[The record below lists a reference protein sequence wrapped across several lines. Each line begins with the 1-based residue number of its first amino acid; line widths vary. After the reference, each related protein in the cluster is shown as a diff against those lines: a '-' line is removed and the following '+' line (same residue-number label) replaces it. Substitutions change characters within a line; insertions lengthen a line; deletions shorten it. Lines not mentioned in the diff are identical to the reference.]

1 MQRTTNFNQSSPSQS
16 SGNSALDVV
25 RNEAYATA
33 YATARAEGVKSVR
46 ERARGILTH
55 AEAKD
60 RQQLAMSIVFET
72 DLTVEQAA
80 KMLTAAPKQIKG
92 GALASLMAGIKNP
105 MVGVDADINLGARV
119 PGISTA
125 EIYSMRRAQHA
136 GSDIFHKKG

>member
-1 MQRTTNFNQSSPSQS
+1 MQRTRNFNQSSPSQPG
-16 SGNSALDVV
+16 GNLALDAV

-60 RQQLAMSIVFET
+60 RPQLAMSVLFET

-80 KMLTAAPKQIKG
+80 KVLAAAPKQIRG

-105 MVGVDADINLGARV
+105 RVGADADIDLGARV
-119 PGISTA
+119 PGISTT

-136 GSDIFHKKG
+136 GSDIFHKKD

>member
-1 MQRTTNFNQSSPSQS
+1 MQRSTSSSD
-16 SGNSALDVV
+16 AV

-72 DLTVEQAA
+72 DLTVEQVA
-80 KMLTAAPKQIKG
+80 KVLAAAPKQIGG

-105 MVGVDADINLGARV
+105 RVGVDADIDLGARV
-119 PGISTA
+119 AGINAA
-125 EIYSMRRAQHA
+125 EIYSMRRGQHV
-136 GSDIFHKKG
+136 GSDIFYKKD